1 MRTAAHA
8 QMGKEQEARTAVG
21 ELLDLVPD
29 FQTQGQRLIGRY
41 VKVDGLTYKI
51 IEWLRKVGL
60 ADIE

>member
-1 MRTAAHA
+1 MRTAAQA

-29 FQTQGQRLIGRY
+29 FETPGQRLIGRY
-41 VKVDGLTYKI
+41 VQVDGLTDKI
-51 IEWLRKVGL
+51 IEGLRKAGL